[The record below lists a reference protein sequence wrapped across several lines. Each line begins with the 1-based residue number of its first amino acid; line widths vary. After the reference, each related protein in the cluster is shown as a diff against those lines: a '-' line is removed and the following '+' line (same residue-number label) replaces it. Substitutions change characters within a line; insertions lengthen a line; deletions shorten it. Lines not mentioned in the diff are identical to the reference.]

1 MQCCVLDWILKQK
14 KKDVS
19 GKRGLFK
26 YRLEFG

>member
-1 MQCCVLDWILKQK
+1 MLCPRLDPETE